1 MFCPLVSVTLYHTHP
16 TKCIKLNK
24 NVDPQTYLKRFCRLW
39 ATYFVMFLDKEN
51 SILPRM
57 QENIEY
63 KSEWSMKQL
72 RNAFVNVFVKPAR
85 RENCH
90 SKVRTLGI
98 AFPLLMVF
106 QANQDCCKRSAIS
119 ALDNWG
125 IGAPSRLCR
134 RLACDKYIDA
144 KALNVALV
152 TPKLSD
158 NHSKTS
164 TSTHHNICSQAPAAL
179 ANPRRKSRRT

>member
-1 MFCPLVSVTLYHTHP
+1 MNMPRLHTEHRS
-16 TKCIKLNK
+16 TWSNI
-24 NVDPQTYLKRFCRLW
+24 F
-39 ATYFVMFLDKEN
+39 F
-51 SILPRM
+51 ILASR
-57 QENIEY
+57 
-63 KSEWSMKQL
+63 S
-72 RNAFVNVFVKPAR
+72 RGNACVNVFVKPAR

-158 NHSKTS
+158 NYSKTS
-164 TSTHHNICSQAPAAL
+164 TSTHHDILFPGT
-179 ANPRRKSRRT
+179 SRQSCLCLLMLQVETCPSGMRPFGRFSF